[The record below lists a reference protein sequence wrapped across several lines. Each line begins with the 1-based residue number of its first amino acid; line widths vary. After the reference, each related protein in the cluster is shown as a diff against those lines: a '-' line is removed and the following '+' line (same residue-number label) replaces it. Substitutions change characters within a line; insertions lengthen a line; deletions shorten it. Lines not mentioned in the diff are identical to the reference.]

1 MILSKNK
8 QVQRFLNDTRDID
21 DEKYQ
26 ILQQCRKITFS
37 LNKDITERII
47 YGGIMFTKNDE
58 DFGGI
63 FVSKKHVS
71 FEFTNGSQLADENS
85 LLEGKGKYRR
95 HLKLKTIS
103 DIKEKQVEYFVKQ
116 VAI

>member
-1 MILSKNK
+1 MSLSKNE
-8 QVQRFLNDTRDID
+8 QVQKFLDDTRDSEN
-21 DEKYQ
+21 EKYQ

-37 LNKDITERII
+37 LNNDITERII
-47 YGGIMFTKNDE
+47 YGGIMFTKEDE

-63 FVSKKHVS
+63 FVNKKHVS
-71 FEFTNGSQLADENS
+71 FEFTNGFQLADKNA

-103 DIKEKQVEYFVKQ
+103 DIEEKQVKYFVKQ